1 VPSARSLSTVQN
13 HLRRLN
19 PAIVAMRRGLA
30 ARERYTA
37 DEMRAYQE
45 RRLRALVRWAAR
57 RSPHYRRWFAD
68 AGVDPASIRTLDD
81 LERLPVIDRADLAAR
96 PDEFLAAPRRLVWPS
111 HSSGTSGTPVTVYRS
126 AGSSI
131 FELACL
137 QRQWG
142 WFGIPPRRRSVEL
155 RGSTFAGD
163 DPAVVTMATPGANR
177 LLVSSFRLR
186 AENLPA
192 IRAAIAEFR
201 PQTVEGWPSSLSL
214 LASLLRDAGLRLPV
228 RGVITS
234 SEAMSSAQRRL
245 MGEVFQAPIV
255 DHYGQTERA
264 VMAGGCE
271 HGTYHVFPDY
281 GILELHPVD
290 GVPDERRVVGTP
302 LHNFAFPLLR
312 YRTDD
317 RVSVPSDEPCPCG
330 RPFPRFGLVNG
341 RTEELVHT
349 SDGRPLPLASAIV
362 DDLAGLRE
370 VQFVQHRPGVFEIR
384 MVPGDGYDRAAV
396 EALARQNLRM
406 MGGPGDTLTFTEVE
420 ALPRSA
426 SGKLRLVTVLDDG
439 GLADQRE
446 STSA

>member
-13 HLRRLN
+13 HVRRLN
-19 PAIVAMRRGLA
+19 PAIIAMRRGLA

-37 DEMRAYQE
+37 DELRAYQE
-45 RRLRALVRWAAR
+45 KRLRALVRWASR
-57 RSPHYRRWFAD
+57 RSPYYRRWFAE
-68 AGVDPASIRTLDD
+68 AGVDPASIRTVDD
-81 LERLPVIDRADLAAR
+81 LERLPVIDRADLAER
-96 PDEFLAAPRRLVWPS
+96 PDEFLAAPKRLVWAS
-111 HSSGTSGTPVTVYRS
+111 HSSGTSGTPVTVSRS

-142 WFGIPPRRRSVEL
+142 WFGIPARPRSVEL

-163 DPAVVTMATPGANR
+163 DPSVVAVANPGANR
-177 LLVSSFRLR
+177 LLVSSFRLSP
-186 AENLPA
+186 EHLPA
-192 IRAAIAEFR
+192 IRAAITEFR
-201 PQTVEGWPSSLSL
+201 PQTVEGWPSSISL
-214 LASLLRDAGLRLPV
+214 LASLLRDAGLRMPV

-234 SEAMSSAQRRL
+234 SELMSPAQRRL

-271 HGTYHVFPDY
+271 HGTYHQFPDY
-281 GILELHPVD
+281 GILELHPVE
-290 GVPDERRVVGTP
+290 GAPDERRVVGTP

-317 RVSVPSDEPCPCG
+317 RVGIPSDEPCPCG
-330 RPFPRFGLVNG
+330 RAFPRFGLVNG

-362 DDLAGLRE
+362 DDLTGLRE

-384 MVPGDGYDRAAV
+384 MVPGEGFDRAAV
-396 EALARQNLRM
+396 ESLARDNLRV
-406 MGGPGDTLTFTEVE
+406 MGSPGDTLTFTEMD

-426 SGKLRLVTVLDDG
+426 SGKLRLVSVIDAG
-439 GLADQRE
+439 GLAVQRQ
-446 STSA
+446 A

>member
-1 VPSARSLSTVQN
+1 MPSARSLSSVQN
-13 HLRRLN
+13 HVRRLN

-37 DEMRAYQE
+37 DELRDYQE
-45 RRLRALVRWAAR
+45 KRLRALVRWASL
-57 RSPHYRRWFAD
+57 RSPFYRRWFGE
-68 AGVDPASIRTLDD
+68 AGVDPKSIRTLAD
-81 LERLPVIDRADLAAR
+81 LERLPVIDRADLAER
-96 PDEFLAAPRRLVWPS
+96 PGDFLAAPERLVWAS

-142 WFGIPPRRRSVEL
+142 WFGIPARPRSVEL

-163 DPAVVTMATPGANR
+163 DPSVVTTENPGANR
-177 LLVSSFRLR
+177 LLVSSFRLS
-186 AENLPA
+186 AANLPA
-192 IRAAIAEFR
+192 IRAAITAFR

-234 SEAMSSAQRRL
+234 SELMSSAQRAL
-245 MGEVFQAPIV
+245 MGEVFQAPV
-255 DHYGQTERA
+255 VNHYGQTERA

-271 HGTYHVFPDY
+271 HGTYHLFPDY
-281 GILELHPVD
+281 GILELHPVED
-290 GVPDERRVVGTP
+290 APAERRVVGTP

-330 RPFPRFGLVNG
+330 RAFPASAWSTGAPRSWCG
-341 RTEELVHT
+341 RPT
-349 SDGRPLPLASAIV
+349 DGRCRWPARSSTTSPASGRCSSSSTAQGCSRSGWSRGR
-362 DDLAGLRE
+362 ATTG
-370 VQFVQHRPGVFEIR
+370 RPSRPWPARTCGSW
-384 MVPGDGYDRAAV
+384 AAP
-396 EALARQNLRM
+396 RT
-406 MGGPGDTLTFTEVE
+406 PS
-420 ALPRSA
+420 RSA
-426 SGKLRLVTVLDDG
+426 SWTPSPARPAGSSAWSPSSTTAAWRISAKP
-439 GLADQRE
+439 E
-446 STSA
+446 SG

>member
-13 HLRRLN
+13 HIRRLN

-37 DEMRAYQE
+37 DELRAYQE

-57 RSPHYRRWFAD
+57 RSPFYRRWFAD
-68 AGVDPASIRTLDD
+68 AGVDPASIRTLED
-81 LERLPVIDRADLAAR
+81 LERLPVIDRADLATR
-96 PDEFLAAPRRLVWPS
+96 PDDFLAVPKRLVWAS

-142 WFGIPPRRRSVEL
+142 WFGIPHRPRSVEL

-163 DPAVVTMATPGANR
+163 DPSVVALENPGANR
-177 LLVSSFRLR
+177 LLISSFRLSE
-186 AENLPA
+186 ENLPA
-192 IRAAIAEFR
+192 IREAITAFR

-234 SEAMSSAQRRL
+234 SELMSPAQRQL
-245 MGEVFQAPIV
+245 MGEVYQAPIV

-281 GILELHPVD
+281 GILELHPVE
-290 GVPDERRVVGTP
+290 GAPDERRVVGTP

-317 RVSVPSDEPCPCG
+317 RVSIPSDEPCPCG
-330 RPFPRFGLVNG
+330 RAFPRFGLVNG
-341 RTEELVHT
+341 RTEELVRT
-349 SDGRPLPLASAIV
+349 SDGRPLPLASAII
-362 DDLAGLRE
+362 DDLTGLRE

-384 MVPGDGYDRAAV
+384 MVPGDGFDRAAV
-396 EALARQNLRM
+396 EALARENLRV
-406 MGGPGDTLTFTEVE
+406 MGSPGDTLTFSEWD

-426 SGKLRLVTVLDDG
+426 SGKLRLVAVLDDG
-439 GLADQRE
+439 GMADRRE
-446 STSA
+446 S